1 MSQAAN
7 TARLGT
13 YSELG
18 QRYRGTVLAK
28 AWLQQAGAEVGD
40 EVALE
45 RDGGRIRVVLPH
57 GDWPENPDWVKE
69 LKRYGSSS
77 VAVHLPPLAAT
88 VLGLEEAGDDLAQKR
103 DADCSQVLLS
113 GV

>member
-18 QRYRGTVLAK
+18 QRYRGTVLPAP
-28 AWLQQAGAEVGD
+28 WLERADVGVGD
-40 EVALE
+40 EVALD
-45 RDGGRIRVVLPH
+45 RDGGRIRVVLH
-57 GDWPENPDWVKE
+57 GDWPENPDWVEE

-88 VLGLEEAGDDLAQKR
+88 VLGLEEAGDALAQKR